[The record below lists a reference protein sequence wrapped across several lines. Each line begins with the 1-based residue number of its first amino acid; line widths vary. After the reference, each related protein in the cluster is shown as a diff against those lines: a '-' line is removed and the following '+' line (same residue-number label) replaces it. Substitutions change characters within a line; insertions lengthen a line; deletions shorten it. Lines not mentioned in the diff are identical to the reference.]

1 MKSTSTIRTFI
12 FALAIFSH
20 AICSLHAQLYHV
32 PLEKRMATAQ
42 LVFEGEVIHSS
53 SYYGDNGNIYTS
65 HIVRIDKVIK
75 GSPAT
80 TTLEIILEGGTVGDK
95 SLWISHHLILGP
107 KSSGVFFLNP
117 LGVAHPAKLGQQ
129 RLAYDVYADSQGFIE
144 YMAQPGATIAVEPF
158 HVYRSIATDLYPLLG
173 LSEAQAPMK
182 HKPIPLRIAGGPI
195 IDSIRPLEVTAGTR
209 TTLSIYGSGFQDG
222 KGSVLF
228 PNANSGGITLMVSDS
243 TDIQAW
249 ADTLIRVRVPSIGG
263 LPFLTGVAGT
273 GFVSIAN
280 TLGDTARSLDTLRVR
295 FGIKNVRNEDTLFP
309 IGVSQFASLF
319 DQDSHVP
326 SDTTGGYT
334 FRLSDSFSASDSAEA
349 VFRQSLRQWRCAT
362 GVNFKIGVD
371 TSLNAAQND
380 LVNIVRWDDFPD
392 TLPAG
397 RLARTRLYFVDCVV
411 GPEHAYQISE
421 IDFTFNRDIPWNF
434 DTTAITP
441 TKVDFYSVT
450 LHETGHAHGLEH
462 VIDNSEV
469 MNYNIGFGDRNAQLT
484 LRTLEGGQWMMD
496 SSTVARGNC
505 YDPMIAVA
513 GNDCNMLPIAA
524 SLENSMHL
532 RLFPNPTA
540 NLLNIE
546 LIGANAIREIS
557 FSLFDANG
565 ICIPEL
571 QYELQRLS
579 KTTWKVDLK
588 DLPSGMYLARLGCNS
603 SYSNHKIIKLR

>member
-1 MKSTSTIRTFI
+1 MKTRFTLLTFTIT
-12 FALAIFSH
+12 LAILAS
-20 AICSLHAQLYHV
+20 CGYSLNAQILV

-42 LVFEGEVIHSS
+42 LVVEGEVVHSHCFI
-53 SYYGDNGNIYTS
+53 GTNRTIYTS

-75 GSPAT
+75 GRPAAD
-80 TTLEIILEGGTVGDK
+80 TLEIILEGGTVANQ
-95 SLWISHHLILGP
+95 SLSVSHQVEMGP

-117 LGVAHPAKLGQQ
+117 LGATHPAKLGQQ
-129 RLAYDVYADSQGFIE
+129 KLAYDVYAGMQGFIE
-144 YMAQPGATIAVEPF
+144 YSRFPGATSAVEPF
-158 HVYRSIATDLYPLLG
+158 HVYNSIADDLYPLLG
-173 LSEAQAPMK
+173 LSGAQAPVK
-182 HKPIPLRIAGGPI
+182 HKPIPLRTAGSPT
-195 IDSIRPLEVTAGTR
+195 IDSIRPLEVTAGTC
-209 TTLSIYGSGFQDG
+209 TTLSIYGHGFQDG

-228 PNANSGGITLMVSDS
+228 PNANSGGITLMISDS

-249 ADTLIRVRVPSIGG
+249 ADTLIRVWVPSIGG

-280 TLGDTARSLDTLRVR
+280 TLGDTAKSLDTLSVR

-309 IGVSQFASLF
+309 LGVSRFASLF

-326 SDTTGGYT
+326 SDTSGGYT
-334 FRLSDSFSASDSAEA
+334 FRLSDSFSANDSAEA

-362 GVNFKIGVD
+362 GVNFKIGAD
-371 TSLNAAQND
+371 TSLNVVQND
-380 LVNIVRWDDFPD
+380 LVNIVRWDEFPD

-397 RLARTRLYFVDCVV
+397 RLARTRVYFVDCLD

-421 IDFTFNRDIPWNF
+421 IDFTFNRNIPWNF
-434 DTTAITP
+434 DTTANSP
-441 TKVDFYSVT
+441 TMVDFYSVT
-450 LHETGHAHGLEH
+450 LHEIGHAHGLEH
-462 VIDNSEV
+462 VIDTAEV
-469 MNYNIGFGDRNAQLT
+469 MNYKIGFGERNAQLT
-484 LRTLEGGQWMMD
+484 LRTIEGGLWEMD

-513 GNDCNMLPIAA
+513 VNDCNMLPIAP

-557 FSLFDANG
+557 FNLFDANG

-579 KTTWKVDLK
+579 KTTWKVNLR

-603 SYSNHKIIKLR
+603 SYSNHKIMKLR